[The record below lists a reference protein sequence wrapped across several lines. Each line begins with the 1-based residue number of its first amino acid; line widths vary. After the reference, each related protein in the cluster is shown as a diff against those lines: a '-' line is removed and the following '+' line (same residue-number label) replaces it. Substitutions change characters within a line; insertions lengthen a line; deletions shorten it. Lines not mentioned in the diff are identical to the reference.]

1 MCSELET
8 IMLALV
14 SCKYKCYQNHWQ
26 HKSWFVSL
34 LQMFA
39 QTHMYMLNIVYVI
52 IVQVQVYWPLY
63 SPDPLERLF
72 VKLKSS
78 SKSEQ

>member
-8 IMLALV
+8 IILLQV
-14 SCKYKCYQNHWQ
+14 NCKSKCYQNHWQ
-26 HKSWFVSL
+26 HKSQFVSS
-34 LQMFA
+34 LQMFV
-39 QTHMYMLNIVYVI
+39 QTHMYMLRIVYVI
-52 IVQVQVYWPLY
+52 IVQVYWPLY

-72 VKLKSS
+72 VNLKSS